1 MRVIG
6 GSARGRPLKAKLPST
21 VRPTTDY
28 AREAIFSMLESR
40 GGLYDLVVADLYCG
54 SGAMGIEAMSRG
66 AAKVYFVDSDP
77 ACLAAVKA
85 NLEPL
90 DFEAEA
96 VFVRAML
103 PVWSAPDDLDL
114 VLADPPY
121 GPLDL
126 DSVLNGVIARR
137 VVVENDRH
145 MEPPVGWIVI
155 ADLRYRRCTASDK
168 RSSAVSSVASRLAK
182 QNRTT
187 VVTASR
193 S

>member
-1 MRVIG
+1 V
-6 GSARGRPLKAKLPST
+6 ARGRPLKAKIPLS

-66 AAKVYFVDSDP
+66 ASKVYFVDSDP
-77 ACLAAVKA
+77 VCLAAARA

-90 DFEAEA
+90 QMDGDA
-96 VFVRAML
+96 VFVRATL
-103 PVWSAPDDLDL
+103 PLWQPTSDLDL

-126 DSVLNGVIARR
+126 ESVLQNVTATR
-137 VVVENDRH
+137 VVIENDRH
-145 MEPPVGWIVI
+145 MEAPDGWII
-155 ADLRYRRCTASDK
+155 TKTKRYG
-168 RSSAVSSVASRLAK
+168 
-182 QNRTT
+182 TT
-187 VVTASR
+187 LVTMLEPR
-193 S
+193 EGDEQ

>member
-77 ACLAAVKA
+77 ACLAAVKL

-90 DFEAEA
+90 QFDAEA

-103 PVWSAPDDLDL
+103 PVWSPPHDLDL

-126 DSVLNGVIARR
+126 ASVLRDVVARR
-137 VVVENDRH
+137 VIVENDRH
-145 MEPPVGWIVI
+145 MEPLEGWLVTKTK
-155 ADLRYRRCTASDK
+155 RYG
-168 RSSAVSSVASRLAK
+168 
-182 QNRTT
+182 TT
-187 VVTASR
+187 LVTMLEPDEGGA
-193 S
+193 

>member
-40 GGLYDLVVADLYCG
+40 GGLYDLVVVDLYCG
-54 SGAMGIEAMSRG
+54 SGAMGIEALSRG
-66 AAKVYFVDSDP
+66 AKKVYFVDSDS
-77 ACLAAVKA
+77 ACLAAARA

-90 DFEAEA
+90 QLGGEAL
-96 VFVRAML
+96 FVRATL
-103 PVWSAPDDLDL
+103 PTWQPASDLDL

-126 DSVLNGVIARR
+126 TSVLSGVKAHR
-137 VVVENDRH
+137 VMIENDRQS
-145 MEPPVGWIVI
+145 W
-155 ADLRYRRCTASDK
+155 AR
-168 RSSAVSSVASRLAK
+168 VSGSW
-182 QNRTT
+182 
-187 VVTASR
+187 VVHKS
-193 S
+193 

>member
-1 MRVIG
+1 
-6 GSARGRPLKAKLPST
+6 

-40 GGLYDLVVADLYCG
+40 GGLFDLVVADLYCG

-77 ACLAAVKA
+77 ACLAAARA

-90 DFEAEA
+90 QMDGEAL
-96 VFVRAML
+96 FVRATL
-103 PVWSAPDDLDL
+103 PVWQPMGDLDL

-126 DSVLNGVIARR
+126 ESVLEDVKASRIII
-137 VVVENDRH
+137 ENDRH
-145 MEPPVGWIVI
+145 MEAPQGWIVTKTK
-155 ADLRYRRCTASDK
+155 RYG
-168 RSSAVSSVASRLAK
+168 
-182 QNRTT
+182 TT
-187 VVTASR
+187 LVTMLEPCEGEDE
-193 S
+193 